1 MTERLIRG
9 EATAGAECHG
19 AGRGEGT
26 SSRGDDVRGR
36 RSPRR
41 RASGLGP
48 RADRSPAAKRSM
60 HDPALE
66 RFLDVLD
73 RERLAPVEVLL
84 LHRVAASDATVVE
97 LAAALDRDPVAIR
110 RAAAGLIRRG
120 LLRQRAGRRGLV
132 LEAMP
137 SGLSAL
143 SRLADPL
150 DLSPRSH
157 G

>member
-1 MTERLIRG
+1 MTERFIRG

-19 AGRGEGT
+19 AGRAEGT
-26 SSRGDDVRGR
+26 GSGRDDVHRR

-41 RASGLGP
+41 RASGFGP
-48 RADRSPAAKRSM
+48 RADRSRAAKRSM

-73 RERLAPVEVLL
+73 RERLAPVEVRLL
-84 LHRVAASDATVVE
+84 LRVAASDATVVE
-97 LAAALDRDPVAIR
+97 HAAELDRDPVAIR
-110 RAAAGLIRRG
+110 RAATRLARRG
-120 LLRQRAGRRGLV
+120 LLRQRAARRGLV

-143 SRLADPL
+143 SRLAEPL